1 MSVRG
6 TIGCQRSADGE
17 LPLSSLPEQAVSTA
31 MAKQERTKRGRH
43 TNMSRVYREEE
54 ISGKVAGEKIKC
66 FQNALKMLR
75 VAVQGSRTCVRVR
88 EEEGFFK
95 AT

>member
-1 MSVRG
+1 
-6 TIGCQRSADGE
+6 
-17 LPLSSLPEQAVSTA
+17 
-31 MAKQERTKRGRH
+31 
-43 TNMSRVYREEE
+43 MSRVYREEE

-75 VAVQGSRTCVRVR
+75 VAVQGSRTCVRGEEE